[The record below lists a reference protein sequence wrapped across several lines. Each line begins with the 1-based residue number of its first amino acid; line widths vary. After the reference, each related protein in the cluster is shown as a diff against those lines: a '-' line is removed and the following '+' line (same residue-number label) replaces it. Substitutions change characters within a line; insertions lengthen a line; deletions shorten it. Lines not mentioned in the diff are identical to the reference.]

1 MNEKNSFVLYT
12 DIGQHIALLDDA
24 ECGKLFRA
32 VISYADSGAVPNGLG
47 AATQMAFSFIRA
59 QIDRDAEKWADVRE
73 KRRNAGRA
81 GAAVTNG
88 KRAANAA
95 NADFAEQKAANPAV
109 PVPVPVPV
117 PVTVTVTGTERENKE
132 KKSADKPR
140 RAQFEPPGEPAVME
154 YFRQQSSTAGEA
166 SAFYDY
172 YTANGWTQGKGKA
185 IKDWQAAA
193 RGWIRRAGQYQKPAR
208 QAGSIADKYADL

>member
-1 MNEKNSFVLYT
+1 MNEKHSFVLHT
-12 DIGQHIALLDDA
+12 DIGQHLALLDDT

-32 VISYADSGAVPNGLG
+32 VVAYADDGTLP
-47 AATQMAFSFIRA
+47 AAMSPAGQMAFSFIKA
-59 QIDRDAEKWADVRE
+59 QLDRDSQKWDEVRE
-73 KRRNAGRA
+73 KRRMAGRA

-109 PVPVPVPV
+109 TVPV
-117 PVTVTVTGTERENKE
+117 PVTVPVSVPVNKE
-132 KKSADKPR
+132 SESADKPR
-140 RAQFEPPGEPAVME
+140 RPRFVPPGEPEVLE
-154 YFRQQSSTAGEA
+154 YFRQQGSTAGEA

-172 YTANGWTQGKGKA
+172 YTANGWRQGKGQGKP

-193 RGWIRRAGQYQKPAR
+193 RGWIRRAGQYQTPAQGPR
-208 QAGSIADKYADL
+208 SIADKYANL